1 MLETVVFTTSSAM
14 LQIFL
19 RLTSSRTGFK
29 NMSVNSLLIMHPENN
44 SGLNN
49 EEMDGFNPP
58 WFCILKPRDWQQT
71 DSLDVGIFEQLP
83 QEQ

>member
-29 NMSVNSLLIMHPENN
+29 NMSVNSLLIMHPEN
-44 SGLNN
+44 SCGLNN

>member
-29 NMSVNSLLIMHPENN
+29 NMSVNSLLIMHPEN
-44 SGLNN
+44 SFGLNN

>member
-29 NMSVNSLLIMHPENN
+29 NMSVNSLLIMHPENKC
-44 SGLNN
+44 GLKN

-58 WFCILKPRDWQQT
+58 WFCILKLRDWQQT

>member
-1 MLETVVFTTSSAM
+1 
-14 LQIFL
+14 
-19 RLTSSRTGFK
+19 
-29 NMSVNSLLIMHPENN
+29 MSVNSLLIMHPENN
-44 SGLNN
+44 CGLNN

>member
-1 MLETVVFTTSSAM
+1 M

-44 SGLNN
+44 CGLNT

-58 WFCILKPRDWQQT
+58 WFCIFKPRDWQQT

>member
-44 SGLNN
+44 CGLNN